1 MPGLKKKYYYTPGQ
15 YINQQ
20 DKMVNPLTHR
30 TSLVINY
37 VESVSTILLV
47 LDCYLPLIGND
58 FPLLPFFYRF
68 LLLSNLYK
76 VLIITEHFLKK
87 HMA

>member
-1 MPGLKKKYYYTPGQ
+1 MPGLKKNYYYTPGQ

-37 VESVSTILLV
+37 VESVSTILLS
-47 LDCYLPLIGND
+47 LR
-58 FPLLPFFYRF
+58 LLPPFNR
-68 LLLSNLYK
+68 K
-76 VLIITEHFLKK
+76 
-87 HMA
+87 